1 MSEDIKPEVQ
11 QEQEVVR
18 KVIPRDELLKK
29 QQLAVE
35 WVPLDEEGGGVFVK
49 EMSARERDAWE
60 ASMLEEHETDEGTTE
75 YKTGFTDFRAKLA
88 VRTCVDD
95 NGSYLFDEDDAEE
108 LSKNMGA
115 KRMEMI
121 VNVAQRLNKI
131 SKKDRENLEKKLK
144 GKREKNSST
153 ASA

>member
-1 MSEDIKPEVQ
+1 MSDNSKEVQ
-11 QEQEVVR
+11 QEVVEQ
-18 KVIPRDELLKK
+18 KVLSREALLAK
-29 QQLAVE
+29 QDLAVE

-75 YKTGFTDFRAKLA
+75 YKTGFVDFRAKLA

-95 NGSYLFDEDDAEE
+95 KGSYLFLEEDAEE

-131 SKKDRENLEKKLK
+131 SKKDREDLEKKLK
-144 GKREKNSST
+144 GKREKNSNS